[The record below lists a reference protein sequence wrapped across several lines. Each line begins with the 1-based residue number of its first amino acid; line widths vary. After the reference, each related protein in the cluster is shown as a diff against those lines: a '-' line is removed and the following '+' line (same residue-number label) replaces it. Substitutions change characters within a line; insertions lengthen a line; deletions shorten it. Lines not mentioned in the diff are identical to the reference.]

1 MRFYIG
7 HDAAEHEAAMV
18 AQKTLLRVSGCES
31 EFLMA
36 PKLEAQG
43 LLYRPVDRRGSRY
56 DIVSNAPMATDFA
69 NSRFLVPLLCQETWA
84 FFSDCDVVFYEDPRR
99 MLGEIEGDKAVYVV
113 QHRLMDETLTPY
125 KMVNEVQTRYPR
137 KNWSS
142 VMLFNCQHPA
152 NQRLSIRDVNE
163 RPGRDLHAF
172 YWLADDEIGQLD
184 GRWNWLVGVQNRA
197 PQNEGRGI
205 AHFTL
210 GGPWLKGWNKHGET
224 DALWLDAAK
233 LTGVRT

>member
-7 HDAAEHEAAMV
+7 YDAAEHEAAMV
-18 AQKTLLRVSGCES
+18 AQKTLQRVSGCES

-36 PKLEAQG
+36 PKLESQG

-69 NSRFLVPLLCQETWA
+69 NSRFLVPLLCQAQWA
-84 FFSDCDVVFYEDPRR
+84 FFADCDVVFYEDPRR
-99 MLGEIEGDKAVYVV
+99 MLAEIEGDCAVYVV
-113 QHRLMDETLTPY
+113 KHDHQPKAPY
-125 KMVNEVQTRYPR
+125 KMVHQQQTRYVR

-142 VMLFNCQHPA
+142 VVLFNCQHPA

-163 RPGRDLHAF
+163 RPGRDLHSF
-172 YWLADDEIGQLD
+172 YWLADEEIGELHP
-184 GRWNWLVGVQNRA
+184 RWNWLVDEQ
-197 PQNEGRGI
+197 PQPDPAETGI
-205 AHFTL
+205 AHFTN
-210 GGPWLKGWNKHGET
+210 GGPWLDGWTAKPT
-224 DALWLDAAK
+224 DEIWNFAAK

>member
-7 HDAAEHEAAMV
+7 HDPIEHEAAMV
-18 AQKTLLRVSGCES
+18 AQKTLAKVSGCES

-36 PKLEAQG
+36 PKLQSQG

-56 DIVSNAPMATDFA
+56 DIVSNSPMSTDFA
-69 NSRFLVPLLCQETWA
+69 NSRFLVPLLCQEQWA
-84 FFSDCDVVFYEDPRR
+84 FFTDCDVVFYEDPRR
-99 MLGEIEGDKAVYVV
+99 VLAEISGDCAVYVV
-113 QHRLMDETLTPY
+113 KHNHQPTESY
-125 KMVNEVQTRYPR
+125 KMMHEQQTRYPR

-142 VMLFNCQHPA
+142 VMLFNCLHPA

-172 YWLADDEIGQLD
+172 YWLADDEIGELD
-184 GRWNWLVGVQNRA
+184 TRWNWLVREQPA
-197 PQNEGRGI
+197 LYSATGI

-210 GGPWLKGWNKHGET
+210 GGPWLPGWKGA
-224 DALWLDAAK
+224 DLDDLWIEAAK
-233 LTGVRT
+233 SVGVR

>member
-7 HDAAEHEAAMV
+7 YDAIEHDAAMV
-18 AQKTLLRVSGCES
+18 AQKTLARVSGCES
-31 EFLMA
+31 EFLTM
-36 PKLEAQG
+36 PKLESQG

-56 DIVSNAPMATDFA
+56 DIVSNAPMSTDFA
-69 NSRFLVPLLCQETWA
+69 NSRFLVPLLCQEQWA

-99 MLGEIEGDKAVYVV
+99 MLAEIKGDCAVYVV
-113 QHRLMDETLTPY
+113 KHHY
-125 KMVNEVQTRYPR
+125 KPSTEWKMLGQRQTNYER

-152 NQRLSIRDVNE
+152 NLRLSIRDVNE

-172 YWLADDEIGQLD
+172 YWLADDEIGGLHP
-184 GRWNWLVGVQNRA
+184 RWNWLVREQEKPDPVGV
-197 PQNEGRGI
+197 

-210 GGPWLKGWNKHGET
+210 GGPWLPGWKGAEHDEMWN
-224 DALWLDAAK
+224 AA
-233 LTGVRT
+233 RTRVGL

>member
-7 HDAAEHEAAMV
+7 YDAAEHEAAMV
-18 AQKTLLRVSGCES
+18 AQKTLARVSGCES

-36 PKLEAQG
+36 PKLESQG

-56 DIVSNAPMATDFA
+56 DIVSNAPMSTDFA

-84 FFSDCDVVFYEDPRR
+84 FYSDCDVVFYEDPRR
-99 MLGEIEGDKAVYVV
+99 ILAEIKDDCAVYVV
-113 QHRLMDETLTPY
+113 QHSYAGVPY
-125 KMVNEVQTRYPR
+125 EGTKMVGEKQTRYRR

-152 NQRLSIRDVNE
+152 NRRLSIRDVNE

-172 YWLADDEIGQLD
+172 YWLADEEIGDLD
-184 GRWNWLVGVQNRA
+184 QKWNTLIGDET
-197 PQNEGRGI
+197 PQDFVRI

-210 GGPWLKGWNKHGET
+210 GGPWLPGWRSKPS
-224 DALWLDAAK
+224 DQMWLTAAK
-233 LTGVRT
+233 GVGVRT